1 MRSPSADKPLT
12 KAQSKFIEKLFKDNY
27 ILIAKRMSDLLAAV
41 DPDGVEDCLGN
52 LFLTLCLSAEK
63 VMERQNPRAWLFL
76 TGKYICLKHI
86 RNVGRASKNTVRI
99 SESVA
104 DEISDNIL
112 YEDKIIDDI
121 LWCQWKNQNMRARLI
136 AELNE
141 NERNILDLRVEQGL
155 SNKEI
160 GERIGKTEDAVR
172 FTLYYIRKK
181 ITAKVYSGNL

>member
-1 MRSPSADKPLT
+1 
-12 KAQSKFIEKLFKDNY
+12 
-27 ILIAKRMSDLLAAV
+27 
-41 DPDGVEDCLGN
+41 
-52 LFLTLCLSAEK
+52 
-63 VMERQNPRAWLFL
+63 
-76 TGKYICLKHI
+76 
-86 RNVGRASKNTVRI
+86 
-99 SESVA
+99 
-104 DEISDNIL
+104 
-112 YEDKIIDDI
+112 
-121 LWCQWKNQNMRARLI
+121 MRARLI